1 MASRRKR
8 KRGRD
13 RRRPP
18 TTRRPYCSACGKMV
32 FPTRA
37 TAEGAI
43 LAMIR
48 DGRAA
53 EHPRAG
59 EPLNA
64 YPCRRGAHGWH
75 VGHTD
80 RVKAW
85 VRRRK
90 GA

>member
-1 MASRRKR
+1 MASRRR
-8 KRGRD
+8 RRRGRD

-18 TTRRPYCSACGKMV
+18 ATRRPYCSACGKMV
-32 FPTRA
+32 FPTLA

-43 LAMIR
+43 AAMVR

-53 EHPRAG
+53 EHPRAA

-64 YPCRRGAHGWH
+64 YRCKRGSHGWH

-80 RVKAW
+80 RVKPW
-85 VRRRK
+85 MRRK